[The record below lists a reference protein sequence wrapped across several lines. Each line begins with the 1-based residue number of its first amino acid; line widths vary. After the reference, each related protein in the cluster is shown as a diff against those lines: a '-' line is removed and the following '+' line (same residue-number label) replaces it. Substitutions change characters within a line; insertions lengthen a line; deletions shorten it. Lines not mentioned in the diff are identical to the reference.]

1 MQVAGRVAVLVCI
14 LLGVALSA
22 CDRQTQA
29 EKDAAQ
35 YRIAMDRAGA
45 HLEAEEY
52 QQAVEQ
58 YTAAIDIDPAAAAAY
73 VGRGNAYVDLAD
85 YEAAI
90 ESYDQ
95 ALGLRPEDSEARR
108 NRELAYLG
116 IGELRLAIEDF
127 DEAIRRNIADVPARM
142 ARGIAV
148 SQMERLGGAE
158 VRSGDFVPMKDGE
171 TFVRIEMDDEAIR
184 MLRRHRRPS
193 RSRQ

>member
-1 MQVAGRVAVLVCI
+1 MQVVGRGTVVVCVV
-14 LLGVALSA
+14 LGVVLFG
-22 CDRQTQA
+22 CDGQTQA
-29 EKDAAQ
+29 EEDAAQ
-35 YRIAMDRAGA
+35 YRIAMDRADT

-58 YTAAIDIDPAAAAAY
+58 YTAAIDLDPDADAAY

-108 NRELAYLG
+108 NRGLAYLG
-116 IGELRLAIEDF
+116 HGELRLAIEDF
-127 DEAIRRNIADVPARM
+127 DTAIRQNIADVPARM

-158 VRSGDFVPMKDGE
+158 VRSRDFVPMKDGE

-184 MLRRHRRPS
+184 MLRRYRRP
-193 RSRQ
+193 